1 MTSYLTV
8 FGGEVIRPAEVS
20 YRALTISTSTQLYW
34 PIETNANAQ
43 VIASQM
49 DITATTTSLA
59 IILDDATKVAVGT
72 TIVVKNAGSNTFAVL
87 DSASSTIV
95 SVASGQVYYVYLTDN
110 STAAGTW
117 SSFALGAGTSSA
129 SAAALAGAGLIA
141 VGSLL
146 AQAVQTDTFSSSG
159 YTIGTADRGKA
170 KVWIGGS
177 GTLNLPTPGTVGS
190 DFFVHVKNGGSGTLT
205 VTPASGTIDDAASI
219 TMSVNDSFIIV
230 TDGSTEYWTIGK
242 GVAPTVTTTYLSI
255 AVGGTGDYTLSAAE
269 QNKSIYRFTGVLT
282 GNRNIIVPST
292 VAQYTVRNETS
303 GAFSLTVKTLAG
315 TGVAVTQSSSGVVYC
330 DGTNVIQS
338 TATGVSTPVSIAN
351 GGTGSTT
358 ASSAR
363 TALGATA
370 TGDALFTASSA
381 ASGRSTLGSGVI
393 GDSLFTA
400 ATASAA
406 RTTLG
411 ATATGDAL
419 FTAASAAAALATLG
433 AVATT
438 RTISTS
444 GYTTGG
450 GDLSAN
456 RTITLG
462 SMGAVSR
469 LLGSGS
475 AAATIADIT
484 LGTGLSM
491 SGTTLNATVNA
502 GTVTNVATSGGVT
515 GGPISGSGTVSLD
528 TNNQGGIGCIALL
541 VNNTGSSVGN
551 NSTVTATG
559 SNIPFCKFNTAN
571 TITSTGNF
579 PANGQVWR
587 NITGGS
593 LSAGESG
600 MFIRVS

>member
-87 DSASSTIV
+87 DNASSTIV
-95 SVASGQVYYVYLTDN
+95 SVASGQVYYVYLTNN

-190 DFFVHVKNGGSGTLT
+190 DFFVHIKNGGSGTLT
-205 VTPASGTIDDAASI
+205 VTPASGTIDDAGSI
-219 TMSVNDSFIIV
+219 TMAVNDSFIIV

-255 AVGGTGDYTLSAAE
+255 AVGGTGDYTLSAGE

-330 DGTNVIQS
+330 DGTNVLQS

-411 ATATGDAL
+411 ATVTGDAL

-491 SGTTLNATVNA
+491 SGTTLNATNA

-528 TNNQGGIGCIALL
+528 TNNQGGIGCMALL